1 MKKTWENCKKNN
13 FRPDFGSF
21 VPNLGPKKF
30 FRGFYLYLML
40 EIFASYHCMI
50 FQGKLM
56 TQTKENGKKNSF
68 GAWFGLVGPK
78 FMSQIFFF
86 KNLFCQSLDIMVSYH
101 HVKYQKKIMI
111 QSWENSDGRM
121 DGQTNRR
128 EWFHRM
134 LPG

>member
-86 KNLFCQSLDIMVSYH
+86 SKICFVSH
-101 HVKYQKKIMI
+101 
-111 QSWENSDGRM
+111 
-121 DGQTNRR
+121 
-128 EWFHRM
+128 
-134 LPG
+134 